1 MYYIE
6 HNLATAGA
14 MVSVIPIMILYIALQ
29 KWVVKA
35 VVMSGVKG

>member
-1 MYYIE
+1 
-6 HNLATAGA
+6 
-14 MVSVIPIMILYIALQ
+14 VSVIPIMILYLAFQ

>member
-1 MYYIE
+1 
-6 HNLATAGA
+6 
-14 MVSVIPIMILYIALQ
+14 MVSVIPIMILYLVFQ